1 MLIKALILILEDG
14 KMLYYK
20 SKLGQFTRLD
30 RLEDLPTGN
39 GLWADD
45 ECYIAIDLSIV
56 DSYAAADMIAEI
68 TAVMYDWSMIQEDN
82 LGDRAAI
89 LINAGSIDLINKA
102 LDRLWHWSGEA
113 WSISDDRSLYPVS
126 IIDDDGDSDII
137 GYSDTLTYPDDWQ
150 SLDYRID
157 NY

>member
-1 MLIKALILILEDG
+1 
-14 KMLYYK
+14 MLYYK
-20 SKLGQFTRLD
+20 SNRGKLTRLD
-30 RLEDLPTGN
+30 RLDDLPTGN

-56 DSYAAADMIAEI
+56 DSYAAAEMLAEV
-68 TAVMYDWSMIQEDN
+68 AAMMYDWRMIQEDN
-82 LGDRAAI
+82 HGDRAAI
-89 LINAGSIDLINKA
+89 VINAGAIPLVDEA
-102 LDRLWHWSGEA
+102 LNRWWHWSGEA
-113 WSISDDRSLYPVS
+113 WSFSGDRALYPVS